1 MPPSHGALP
10 PSRVSRQSEGEHRLT
25 VALQSWAPAN
35 LYNLYQRTYGPP
47 TADTKFTKSSL
58 SMFQQ
63 KWKAKQLVRGYHG
76 DWIQEN
82 KFKKDYLPDS
92 LPPII
97 AGKGKGA
104 AAEGSKV
111 PLASM
116 MFAEVEK
123 RLDTVVFRCC
133 FADSIYRARMMVV
146 HGKVQLNGRKVSE
159 PLSPF
164 PFSQPHMRHR
174 GAGCNV
180 RVHQG
185 ELPTLP
191 CAAAP
196 SQVSDPNIRLQPGD
210 LISVDPSAVTTLQP
224 PKSKKARKAVKSS
237 SPAPAKPAEAVDAAS
252 EPSAETSSSL
262 PPPPTTPAGAKPLPF
277 HLPDFASPFLFIPPY
292 LELSFPTCSA
302 IYLRHPTAAPG
313 VSEVPSPY
321 EADGEVMKLAWVS
334 SPHVS

>member
-10 PSRVSRQSEGEHRLT
+10 PSRVSRQSERERRLT

-146 HGKVQLNGRKVSE
+146 HGKVKLNGRKVSLQALF
-159 PLSPF
+159 PSPSHTCSTEQQGATRTF
-164 PFSQPHMRHR
+164 MEESSRPDHALLPPHRSR
-174 GAGCNV
+174 IPTFGCS
-180 RVHQG
+180 
-185 ELPTLP
+185 L
-191 CAAAP
+191 
-196 SQVSDPNIRLQPGD
+196 
-210 LISVDPSAVTTLQP
+210 
-224 PKSKKARKAVKSS
+224 
-237 SPAPAKPAEAVDAAS
+237 
-252 EPSAETSSSL
+252 ETSSRSTL
-262 PPPPTTPAGAKPLPF
+262 PP
-277 HLPDFASPFLFIPPY
+277 
-292 LELSFPTCSA
+292 
-302 IYLRHPTAAPG
+302 
-313 VSEVPSPY
+313 
-321 EADGEVMKLAWVS
+321 
-334 SPHVS
+334 